1 MRAVVQR
8 VLQAQVMVE
17 GRVVGQIG
25 PGLVAFLGFSTRD
38 STQDLA
44 YMAEKIANLR
54 IFEDQDRKMNCSALD
69 LNLSILAVSQFTLYG
84 DVRKGRR
91 PSWNEAAGADAA
103 LGLYEQ
109 AVELLRATTL
119 TVETGIFQAD
129 MKVEVVNDGPVTI
142 LLDSEKLF

>member
-25 PGLVAFLGFSTRD
+25 PGLVVFLGFSTRD

-91 PSWNEAAGADAA
+91 PSWNQAAGADVA